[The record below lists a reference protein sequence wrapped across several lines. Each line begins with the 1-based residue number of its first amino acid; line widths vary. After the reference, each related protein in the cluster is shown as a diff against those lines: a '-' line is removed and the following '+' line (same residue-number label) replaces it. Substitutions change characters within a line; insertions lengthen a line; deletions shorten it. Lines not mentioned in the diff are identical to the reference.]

1 MGLRIDPH
9 PRTGILQISGSI
21 AGQRVRRSA
30 QTRDPDIARQVA
42 HAIEGRLWKRRLH
55 GDEAVATFEE
65 AALAYMKDGGERRF
79 LDPLIVQFKGRLV
92 AGIKPAEIRA
102 AARKI
107 YPGAGPATLNRQGIA
122 PARAVI
128 NFAHQQG
135 WCPPIRVA
143 QFRTRPP
150 QRTAVDADW
159 IMAFRAAAFSGRLP
173 YLAAAARFM
182 FEGGTRI
189 GEVCEV
195 RPGDCNLQARRIL
208 LVDTKNGE
216 DYAVTISTGM
226 AAELA
231 SLPPRRGRVFG
242 YRSRRHVYK
251 VWRNTCRRAGIPY
264 VPPHQA
270 GRHSFATTLDAEGW
284 TASQIAEAGRWK
296 SVRLVAET
304 YVHPRDSSRRAA
316 DLIGDKL
323 TIADES
329 KVVSADAKRRNH
341 K

>member
-1 MGLRIDPH
+1 MGLSITPH
-9 PRTGILQISGSI
+9 PRTGILQISGTV
-21 AGQRVRRSA
+21 AGHRIRRSA
-30 QTRDPDIARQVA
+30 QTRDGEVARQIA

-55 GDEAVATFEE
+55 GDEAVVTFEE
-65 AALAYMKDGGERRF
+65 AALAYMRDGGERRF
-79 LDPLIVQFKGRLV
+79 LDPLIVHFKGCLV
-92 AGIKPAEIRA
+92 ARIKPAEIRA
-102 AARKI
+102 AARRL

-135 WCPPIRVA
+135 WCPPVRVA

-159 IMAFRAAAFSGRLP
+159 IMAFRAAALAKRLP

-182 FEGGTRI
+182 FENGARI

-195 RPGDCNLQARRIL
+195 RPRDCDLQARRIL
-208 LVDTKNGE
+208 LLETKDG
-216 DYAVTISTGM
+216 DDHTVTISTGL

-231 SLPPRRGRVFG
+231 SLPPRLGRVFG

-270 GRHSFATTLDAEGW
+270 GRHSFATALDAEGW

-304 YVHPRDSSRRAA
+304 YTHPVDSSRRAA

-323 TIADES
+323 TIADPQ
-329 KVVSADAKRRNH
+329 KLVSAGTKRRNR